1 MRKIIGLLLIIYVT
15 FLLPACTAQPEQG
28 AGASQSPT
36 WQDRYDLGVRY
47 LSEGNY
53 EEAILAFTA
62 AIEIDPKR
70 SDSYLSLA
78 EVYMELGEYEKAV
91 EILEQGVDNTEDE
104 EREGLEDLLDQAERM
119 ASIDFDHLV
128 TDAFRETIADGY
140 NASLKPS
147 EWSVPQ
153 IMLDDPE
160 ISELN
165 KEIWK
170 TLYEGE
176 IQNALDSSAD
186 GTSVGF
192 GNSYQWAVNGDIL
205 SLWIESHPVP
215 WAWTEYYVYNVSVS
229 KGERLRDR
237 EVYSA
242 AGLSRNRYRE
252 RVKQAAGSKF
262 WEFFDYNDRTNI
274 NGDEI
279 NLFNSQLQNT
289 ISEENIQQAKPF
301 LNGEGHLCVAVPVYS
316 MAGAD
321 FYWQEIDLDDFTLV
335 PDYDQ
340 GLEIAA
346 KGGITEEE
354 AYELV
359 RDYWD
364 FAPGTIVEET
374 GSELFLNSF
383 GSITGSNGRNY
394 YEVRLQ
400 WLVDGDT
407 EWGHLSTIDVMYVD
421 AETGELIGDILP

>member
-1 MRKIIGLLLIIYVT
+1 MKKILAWMCIFSILLT
-15 FLLPACTAQPEQG
+15 GCGPTKEEAWQEQ
-28 AGASQSPT
+28 
-36 WQDRYDLGVRY
+36 YDLGVRY

-70 SDSYLSLA
+70 SDPYLSLA
-78 EVYMELGEYEKAV
+78 EVYMEQGEYEKAA
-91 EILEQGVDNTEDE
+91 EILEQGVDSTEDE
-104 EREGLEDLLDQAERM
+104 KLEDLENLLDQAKRM

-140 NASLKPS
+140 DASMEPS

-153 IMLDDPE
+153 IMLDAPE
-160 ISELN
+160 ITELN
-165 KEIWK
+165 QEIWK

-176 IQNALDSSAD
+176 IQNALDSSMD
-186 GTSVGF
+186 GTSVGL

-215 WAWTEYYVYNVSVS
+215 WAWTEYYVYNVSIS

-237 EVYSA
+237 DVYSA
-242 AGLSRNRYRE
+242 AGLSGNRYRE
-252 RVKQAAGSKF
+252 RVRQAAGSKF

-274 NGDEI
+274 NGNDI
-279 NLFNSQLQNT
+279 NFFNLQLQNT
-289 ISEENIQQAKPF
+289 ISEENVQQAKPF

-335 PDYDQ
+335 PDYDL
-340 GLEIAA
+340 GLESAA
-346 KGGITEEE
+346 KSGITEDE

-359 RDYWD
+359 RDYWN
-364 FAPGTIVEET
+364 FVPGTIAEGT
-374 GSELFLNSF
+374 DFELFLNSF
-383 GSITGSNGRNY
+383 GSVTGSNGRTY
-394 YEVRLQ
+394 YEIRLQ

-421 AETGELIGDILP
+421 AETGELTGDMLP